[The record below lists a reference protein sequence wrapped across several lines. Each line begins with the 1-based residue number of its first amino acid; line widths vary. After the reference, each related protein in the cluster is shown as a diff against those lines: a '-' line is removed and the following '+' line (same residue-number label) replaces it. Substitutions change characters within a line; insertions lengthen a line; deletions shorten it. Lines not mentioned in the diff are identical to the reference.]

1 MKIERSNNP
10 KQAHRYGVKLEG
22 LPRSLRRFLIENRSL
37 NEWAGDMQFLEQ
49 ILRIQ
54 EKELKLK
61 NNVLYKKLFFDCTT
75 EEPML
80 MDELIDSY
88 DTVDW
93 YCAISRKPIKARFNN
108 FQLENFVH
116 PEYSDVLKAP
126 MVDSRILKSSV
137 EFRKYCKKLLLED
150 QQEFLRIVKKG
161 KKS

>member
-10 KQAHRYGVKLEG
+10 KQAHRYNIKLKG
-22 LPRSLRRFLIENRSL
+22 LPTTLRRFLIEHRNLDRWKG
-37 NEWAGDMQFLEQ
+37 NMQFMEQ

-54 EKELKLK
+54 EKQLKLK
-61 NNVLYKKLFFDCTT
+61 NTVLRDKFYYDWVNSKPVKM
-75 EEPML
+75 E
-80 MDELIDSY
+80 ELIDSY
-88 DTVDW
+88 NIVDW
-93 YCAISRKPIKARFNN
+93 YCAISRKPIKAKFNN

-126 MVDSRILKSSV
+126 MVDSRILKSSI

-161 KKS
+161 KKD

>member
-1 MKIERSNNP
+1 MKIIKSNNN
-10 KQAHRYGVKLEG
+10 KQAHRYQVRLDG
-22 LPRSLRRFLIENRSL
+22 LPSSMRKFLIENRSL

-49 ILRIQ
+49 ILRMENKKIHS
-54 EKELKLK
+54 KT
-61 NNVLYKKLFFDCTT
+61 NVLVNKLFFDWTT
-75 EEPML
+75 DEPML
-80 MDELIDSY
+80 MEHLIDSY

-93 YCAISRKPIKARFNN
+93 FCAISRKPIKAKFNN
-108 FQLENFVH
+108 FQLENFIH
-116 PEYSDVLKAP
+116 PEYSDILSNP

>member
-93 YCAISRKPIKARFNN
+93 YCAISRKPIKAKFNN

>member
-1 MKIERSNNP
+1 MRK
-10 KQAHRYGVKLEG
+10 
-22 LPRSLRRFLIENRSL
+22 FLIENRSL
-37 NEWAGDMQFLEQ
+37 NEWAGNIQFLEQ
-49 ILRIQ
+49 ILRMENKKIHS
-54 EKELKLK
+54 KT
-61 NNVLYKKLFFDCTT
+61 NVLVNKLFFDRTT
-75 EEPML
+75 GEPML
-80 MDELIDSY
+80 MENLIKSY

-93 YCAISRKPIKARFNN
+93 FCAISRKPIKARFNN

-116 PEYSDVLKAP
+116 PEYSDVLSNP

>member
-1 MKIERSNNP
+1 MRIERSNNP
-10 KQAHRYGVKLEG
+10 KQAHRYKVRLDG
-22 LPRSLRRFLIENRSL
+22 LPTSMRKFLIENRSL

-49 ILRIQ
+49 ILRMENKKIHS
-54 EKELKLK
+54 KT
-61 NNVLYKKLFFDCTT
+61 NVLVNKLFFDWTT

-80 MDELIDSY
+80 MENLIKSY
-88 DTVDW
+88 DTIDW
-93 YCAISRKPIKARFNN
+93 FCAISRKPIKARFNN

-116 PEYSDVLKAP
+116 PEYSDVLSNP

-161 KKS
+161 KK

>member
-1 MKIERSNNP
+1 MRIERSNNN
-10 KQAHRYGVKLEG
+10 KQAHRYRVKLNG
-22 LPRSLRRFLIENRSL
+22 LPRSIRKFLIENRSL

-49 ILRIQ
+49 ILRI
-54 EKELKLK
+54 EHKKLASK
-61 NNVLYKKLFFDCTT
+61 TNSLTHKLFFDWTT

-80 MDELIDSY
+80 MDHLIDSY

-93 YCAISRKPIKARFNN
+93 FCAISRKPIKAKFNN

-116 PEYSDVLKAP
+116 PEYSDVLSNP
-126 MVDSRILKSSV
+126 MVDSRILKSSI

>member
-1 MKIERSNNP
+1 MKIERSNNN

-22 LPRSLRRFLIENRSL
+22 LPRSIRRFLIENRSL

-49 ILRIQ
+49 IIRIELKQ
-54 EKELKLK
+54 LKLK
-61 NNVLYKKLFFDCTT
+61 NTVLKDKFYFDCTT
-75 EEPML
+75 DQPVL
-80 MDELIDSY
+80 MDSLIKSY

-93 YCAISRKPIKARFNN
+93 FCAISRKPIKAVFNN
-108 FQLENFVH
+108 FNLENFVH
-116 PEYSDVLKAP
+116 QEYSDVLKAP
-126 MVDSRILKSSV
+126 MVDSRILKSSI

>member
-49 ILRIQ
+49 ILRIK

-93 YCAISRKPIKARFNN
+93 YCAISRKPIKAKFNN

>member
-1 MKIERSNNP
+1 LKIIKSNNN
-10 KQAHRYGVKLEG
+10 KQAHRYQVRLDG
-22 LPRSLRRFLIENRSL
+22 LPRSMRKFLIENRSL
-37 NEWAGDMQFLEQ
+37 NEWAGNIQFLEQ
-49 ILRIQ
+49 ILRMENKKIHS
-54 EKELKLK
+54 KT
-61 NNVLYKKLFFDCTT
+61 NVLVNKLFFDRTT
-75 EEPML
+75 GEPML
-80 MDELIDSY
+80 MENLIKSY

-93 YCAISRKPIKARFNN
+93 FCAISRKPIKARFNN

-116 PEYSDVLKAP
+116 PEYSDVLSNP